1 MRGMKSLVAPT
12 KRQNYAG
19 GGVVGAIKGMF
30 GIKPEDPERAR
41 RLAEYRANAAR
52 EKEAAKAATA
62 PAPAPAPA
70 IPAHAASPSRPM
82 RLSPQLVD

>member
-12 KRQNYAG
+12 KRQNFAD

-41 RLAEYRANAAR
+41 MLAEYKANAER
-52 EKEAAKAATA
+52 
-62 PAPAPAPA
+62 
-70 IPAHAASPSRPM
+70 
-82 RLSPQLVD
+82 DG

>member
-12 KRQNYAG
+12 KRQNFAD

-41 RLAEYRANAAR
+41 RLAEDALNRY
-52 EKEAAKAATA
+52 
-62 PAPAPAPA
+62 
-70 IPAHAASPSRPM
+70 
-82 RLSPQLVD
+82 